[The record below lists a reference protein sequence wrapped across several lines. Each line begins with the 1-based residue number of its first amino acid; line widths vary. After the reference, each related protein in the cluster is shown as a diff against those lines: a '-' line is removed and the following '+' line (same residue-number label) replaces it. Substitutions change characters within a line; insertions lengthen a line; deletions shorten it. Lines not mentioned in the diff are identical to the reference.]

1 MGGADGADSVQP
13 KKDETRFNTLR
24 AGTAA
29 AWGFW
34 DAPVRVY
41 TSFESV

>member
-1 MGGADGADSVQP
+1 MGGANGADLVQP
-13 KKDETRFNTLR
+13 KKDETRFNMLK

-34 DAPVRVY
+34 DAPVTVE
-41 TSFESV
+41 TTFESV